1 MPEEAPDTTT
11 ETTAPVESEKEST
24 DWKVEAR
31 KWEARAKENSLA
43 AARLAEIE
51 EATKTES
58 QRLADRAEKAERE
71 LQDRAVES
79 DRYAVALEKGLTA
92 SQAKRLVGS
101 SREEFLADADQ
112 LLADLGRQSTPR
124 ADLSQ
129 GPKARAGEQSPAE
142 QFADI
147 IRAKR
152 G

>member
-1 MPEEAPDTTT
+1 MSEEAPDTTT
-11 ETTAPVESEKEST
+11 DATPVESEKEAT
-24 DWKVEAR
+24 DWKAEAR

-51 EATKTES
+51 EASKSES

-71 LQDRAVES
+71 SQERAVES

-112 LLADLGRQSTPR
+112 LLADLGRQPSPR
-124 ADLSQ
+124 SDPSQ

-147 IRAKR
+147 IRARR